1 MNDLNPKTIS
11 PRSEC
16 VKGDTDAAEKK
27 RKILLKPQSLFFFPS
42 LLSAKKR
49 ELQHQILSILL
60 KMSWWVFFAT
70 IRAT

>member
-27 RKILLKPQSLFFFPS
+27 RKILLKPQSLFFFFLAFS
-42 LLSAKKR
+42 LPRK
-49 ELQHQILSILL
+49 ENFSI
-60 KMSWWVFFAT
+60 KY
-70 IRAT
+70 